1 MAKIRLRTGA
11 WAEEADIELPVPD
24 AWRLKTFH
32 LPEASALPEAEIRRA
47 VRGALARHDLGKV
60 RTAAIVVDDLSRPT
74 PTAPVCTALVDAFAD
89 AGIAPGHVAI
99 VVGGGA
105 HRPVTDAEARQKT
118 GEAGSRVGRLVTHDA
133 YASPVA
139 FRGITALGTPVL
151 VNRVVAEADFTIAV
165 SGVIPLAVTAFGG
178 GAKMIMPGV
187 SHISSIYYNHE
198 RLKTG
203 TRGGDPDESE
213 RRRDIEDYGRVF
225 GLDLAVCVAMN
236 GRREI
241 TAVFA
246 GPPEEAWRDAVA
258 HSRAACASGIDPAE
272 RFDFVIANAY
282 PMDHD
287 PFQLCKSTW
296 AATLFSCPVVL
307 VSMFRLPDV
316 YHGLLCGPWQEYVKR
331 PRTYGDGAL
340 PLASADRIL
349 YNPHMPKGTWAMDQA
364 GTRIFATY
372 AHEIDWQVIVDAL
385 SARFPNT
392 PRVAVLPTAP
402 IQY

>member
-1 MAKIRLRTGA
+1 MASIRLRTGA
-11 WAEEADIELPVPD
+11 WMEEAEIELSVPD
-24 AWRLKTFH
+24 AWRLKTFR
-32 LPEASALPEAEIRRA
+32 LPETPALPEAEIRRI
-47 VRGALARHDLGKV
+47 VRAALSRHDLAKA

-74 PTAPVCTALVDAFAD
+74 PAAPVCTALVDAFAD
-89 AGIAPGHVAI
+89 AGIAPDRVSI

-105 HRPVTDAEARQKT
+105 HRPVTDAEARQKA
-118 GEAGSRVGRLVTHDA
+118 GEAGARVGRLAAHDA

-139 FRGITALGTPVL
+139 FRGVTALGTPVL
-151 VNRVVAEADFTIAV
+151 VNRFVADADFTVTV
-165 SGVIPLAVTAFGG
+165 SGVIPLAVTGFGG
-178 GAKMIMPGV
+178 GAKMLMPGV
-187 SHISSIYYNHE
+187 SHISSIYHNHE

-203 TRGGDPDESE
+203 TRGGDPSASE

-225 GLDLAVCVAMN
+225 GLNLAVCVTMN

-246 GPPEEAWRDAVA
+246 GPPEEAYREGVA
-258 HSRAACASGIDPAE
+258 HARTAYASGIDAAE

-296 AATLFSCPVVL
+296 GSGLFSCPVVL

-316 YHGLLCGPWQEYVKR
+316 YHGLACGPWQEFVKK
-331 PRTYGDGAL
+331 PRAYGDGA
-340 PLASADRIL
+340 PPFDQANRIL
-349 YNPHMPKGTWAMDQA
+349 YNPHMPKGKWAMDQA
-364 GTRIFATY
+364 ATRIFASY
-372 AHEIDWQVIVDAL
+372 VHESDWRALVAAL
-385 SARFPNT
+385 SARFPGAA
-392 PRVAVLPTAP
+392 RVAVLPTAP